1 MPDRQLVYRIIIDTA
16 TAKREAGQIRSTFEK
31 ELRQISI
38 GKLDTRQLQAGVQN
52 ARQLRAEMDQ
62 VANASRNAAEKI
74 SQIQVPT
81 FGNAVGQLFDSFKL
95 PPALLGGSL
104 VAGGL
109 AIGLAGPIL
118 EMAKLGT
125 ESIRTE
131 KAFEI
136 LSGGANQAQKNLNAI
151 QQASGNTVSSFQAMQ
166 IGNQALAL
174 GLASTAESFG
184 RLTQAARAVAFVSPV
199 INDIQSAISELG
211 LAAANTSYRRLDQ
224 LGLSVGEV
232 RAKMSEL
239 RRENETLSDSQAF
252 LEAAVSTLLAKYGP
266 ILDSEE
272 ARATGLER
280 IATAIADIKNAAA
293 QEITVAINVVTNP
306 AADLIEQY
314 TNNDKLV
321 QKFLSNEDQAYEFLA
336 TGIKD
341 ADDVQ
346 KSYLQSIQET
356 IGLWESGGLKASDYR
371 LRIDSLVEGL
381 LNYQTAQKDVT
392 DTARKAENDR
402 LSSIF
407 EQQLPINQALAARAQ
422 KAAPEIGIEQ
432 SIATYRQ
439 QKAQVEALLQELA
452 DSGISDTNEIAIRV
466 AAIVESLTAP
476 FDVLEERAKE
486 AFSIDFSQLGA
497 SLTNLDASFVDFL
510 PGIAEAR
517 NELANLS
524 AEMMYSGSVTEEQAA
539 QFAYLSSVAYTVA
552 DAGSQLNQIVGDLGT
567 EFLESNAYA
576 AELVN
581 QMFLAEAAFHNG
593 QISSGQYAGIM
604 SILSGRLLTV
614 AEAAGIATGAIYALN
629 SAQSDMSNLPG
640 FSAGQGTGGSIADRI
655 QTQQA
660 AAGRE
665 QNRREMERYNRDMAR
680 AGEQSAKRAGKAL
693 EDGAK
698 KASQELKAALDKI
711 PGLFSTTN
719 VTQEDMDAAKGGFYQ
734 DKVDEKLRRLRDE
747 VKNGVDWADVSIE
760 DAKASIES
768 IGVDAASTKE
778 GILAQFEQLWNNQ
791 ALWSNE
797 ENIAKWIDE
806 GAVQAAQDLQKKS
819 EEGRNN
825 IYKHFGVII
834 EDATAAATGGGGGG
848 ASIAVKPPQLVD
860 IDPLTEGLQTGLD
873 EYVNASGEV
882 IKEKIANAPSLFFDP
897 ANLFGAAKGKTGAMG
912 PMPNPQITITA
923 DASAQALTPFLAAS
937 GQGTAATPMPMAL
950 TPTIDAVA
958 MQTEIDKLTPSVAVQ
973 LALTIEEITLFR
985 ETVTT
990 LVKPSIT
997 PHLSFGATEASE
1009 FTVYLQDTI
1018 PQPGIVPSLG
1028 VTVEEITLFKELVS
1042 TLVKP
1047 TVQVGLEL
1055 ETQAETDG
1063 QQKGAITPLITNL
1076 NTQIRGESDAIKR
1089 EGATVAQII
1098 MAGIIAHFQATNDA
1112 EGQQVT
1118 TIATNLLTN
1127 VTGQLQTMQGT
1138 FFATGMMPGQALL
1151 DGMASA
1157 LKGSS
1162 GGAASGGEQ
1171 AATPLADAVLTS
1183 LSSQFS
1189 AIQNMFYA
1197 VGFLPAGSVESGFKG
1212 YAYTGLA
1219 TSFMEKLTTEIRT
1232 IGTDLQQ
1239 RGGTMAGYVQSGFV
1253 TSFSSEAFKA
1263 QLMAIGE
1270 LMYSYLEIGIL
1281 AKVNG
1286 GALTNAIAE
1295 KVVADIATEIEQP

>member
-1 MPDRQLVYRIIIDTA
+1 MADRQLVYRIIIDTA

-74 SQIQVPT
+74 SQIKVPT
-81 FGNAVGQLFDSFKL
+81 FGDAVGQLLDSFKL

-252 LEAAVSTLLAKYGP
+252 LEAAVSTLLSKYGP

-280 IATAIADIKNAAA
+280 ISTAIADIKTAAA

-356 IGLWESGGLKASDYR
+356 ISLWESGGLKASDYR
-371 LRIDSLVEGL
+371 LRIDGLVEGL
-381 LNYQTAQKDVT
+381 LNYQTAQKDAT

-407 EQQLPINQALAARAQ
+407 EQQSPINQALAARAQ

-452 DSGISDTNEIAIRV
+452 DSGITDVNEIAIRV
-466 AAIVESLTAP
+466 AAIVENLTAP

-497 SLTNLDASFVDFL
+497 SLTSLDASFVDFL
-510 PGIAEAR
+510 PGVAGVRE
-517 NELANLS
+517 ELANLS

-567 EFLESNAYA
+567 KFLESNAYA

-665 QNRREMERYNRDMAR
+665 QNRREMARYNRDMAR
-680 AGEQSAKRAGKAL
+680 AGEQSAKRAGKTL

-698 KASQELKAALDKI
+698 KAAKEMQSALRGVE
-711 PGLFSTTN
+711 GLFNPSK
-719 VTQEDMDAAKGGFYQ
+719 VTEKDMEATRGGFYA
-734 DKVDEKLRRLRDE
+734 DKADEYLRRLRDE
-747 VKNGVDWADVSIE
+747 VENGKDWADVSIE
-760 DAKASIES
+760 EASAAIQA
-768 IGVDAASTKE
+768 IGVEVSNTKE
-778 GILAQFEQLWNNQ
+778 GILAQFESLWANQ
-791 ALWSNE
+791 ALFSNK
-797 ENIAKWIDE
+797 ENLKFINKEAVQLQIDLQEKSKEGEKNIFEYFGVKIDE
-806 GAVQAAQDLQKKS
+806 AVD
-819 EEGRNN
+819 
-825 IYKHFGVII
+825 
-834 EDATAAATGGGGGG
+834 AATGGGGGG
-848 ASIAVKPPQLVD
+848 ASIAVKPPNLVD

-873 EYVNASGEV
+873 DYVAKTGDV
-882 IKEKIANAPSLFFDP
+882 IKEQVANAPALFFDP

-937 GQGTAATPMPMAL
+937 GQGTAAAPMPMAL

-997 PHLSFGATEASE
+997 PHLSYGATEASE

-1047 TVQVGLEL
+1047 TVAVGLTL
-1055 ETQAETDG
+1055 DTAEGGDDTT
-1063 QQKGAITPLITNL
+1063 AIIPLLTSISSSIAANIPAFSA
-1076 NTQIRGESDAIKR
+1076 QGMV
-1089 EGATVAQII
+1089 VAQII
-1098 MAGIIAHFQATNDA
+1098 MAGIIAH
-1112 EGQQVT
+1112 
-1118 TIATNLLTN
+1118 
-1127 VTGQLQTMQGT
+1127 
-1138 FFATGMMPGQALL
+1138 
-1151 DGMASA
+1151 

-1162 GGAASGGEQ
+1162 GGASAGGEQ
-1171 AATPLADAVLTS
+1171 AATPLADAMLGA

-1189 AIQNMFYA
+1189 ATQNMFYA

-1239 RGGTMAGYVQSGFV
+1239 RGGTMAGYVQAGFV

-1281 AKVNG
+1281 SKVNG